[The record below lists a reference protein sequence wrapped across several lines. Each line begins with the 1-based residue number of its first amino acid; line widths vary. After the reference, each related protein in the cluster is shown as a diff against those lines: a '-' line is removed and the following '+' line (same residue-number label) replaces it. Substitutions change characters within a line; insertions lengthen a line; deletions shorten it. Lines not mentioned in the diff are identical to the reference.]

1 MSCPLCDTDGG
12 RLLFSD
18 RHLRVIAVDDP
29 DYPGFTRVIWH
40 DHVAEMTDFA
50 PVDRDRIM
58 AAVYTIERVLRDTL
72 APDKVNLAAFGTMV
86 PHLHWHIIPRW
97 AGDRHYPDA
106 YWSAARV
113 SPGQESP
120 QWHRALAERAARVAA
135 FERALSTALSTAA
148 TIAP

>member
-1 MSCPLCDTDGG
+1 MSCPLCDSDGG

-18 RHLRVIAVDDP
+18 RHLRVIAVDDS

-40 DHVAEMTDFA
+40 DHVAEMTDLA
-50 PVDRDRIM
+50 PADRDREM
-58 AAVYTIERVLRDTL
+58 YAVYTIERVLRDSL

-97 AGDRHYPDA
+97 VGDRHYPYA

-113 SPGQESP
+113 NPGQESP

-135 FERALSTALSTAA
+135 FEHALSTALSAA
-148 TIAP
+148 TTIAP